1 MSARYPYDES
11 YPYAPSEDQWRL
23 SARDRVLPP
32 ARRGRRRLIGTL
44 FVLSLLAAGAYA
56 MQSPEPVVPD
66 WLRKDAFA
74 LLGSLERAVRKAI
87 EAPAPQPD
95 AVAATAPAAAAADRP
110 APPLP
115 PPYAPPSNAAEAPP
129 MPAAEVVVTT
139 AALPPTATARPDESD
154 PAKPAAP
161 SDPLRLRA
169 EAAGLNPELSRALL
183 ERLTEADFQNAG
195 AAVAKALS
203 QTPDDGVLVW
213 PLRAKPSAAV
223 FEVRFVPG
231 APEGCRRYIVGIL
244 KDRWTTTAMPVDK
257 CGIARQ
263 AQRK

>member
-1 MSARYPYDES
+1 M
-11 YPYAPSEDQWRL
+11 
-23 SARDRVLPP
+23 
-32 ARRGRRRLIGTL
+32 IGTV
-44 FVLSLLAAGAYA
+44 FVLSVLAAGAYA

-95 AVAATAPAAAAADRP
+95 AVAATAPAAAAA
-110 APPLP
+110 
-115 PPYAPPSNAAEAPP
+115 
-129 MPAAEVVVTT
+129 
-139 AALPPTATARPDESD
+139 
-154 PAKPAAP
+154 
-161 SDPLRLRA
+161 
-169 EAAGLNPELSRALL
+169 ELSRALL